1 MPVCQHIIPSYYIY
15 IQLIERN
22 HGAQQDHM
30 LEHFGTKLEEGDAEM
45 IVLVKTFFSNRGRS
59 FPVGAFNKG
68 LTNCKGVSLRF
79 FKRVF
84 CKNGTLKIGA
94 VRTWRNGQMRAGPI
108 EEVAEGEVGDQLH
121 SC

>member
-1 MPVCQHIIPSYYIY
+1 MVV
-15 IQLIERN
+15 
-22 HGAQQDHM
+22 
-30 LEHFGTKLEEGDAEM
+30 M

-68 LTNCKGVSLRF
+68 LTNCKGVSLTF

-84 CKNGTLKIGA
+84 CKNGTFKIGA

-108 EEVAEGEVGDQLH
+108 EEVAEGEVGDQLDP
-121 SC
+121 CITP

>member
-1 MPVCQHIIPSYYIY
+1 MSCTDD
-15 IQLIERN
+15 
-22 HGAQQDHM
+22 G
-30 LEHFGTKLEEGDAEM
+30 GDDCLGEN
-45 IVLVKTFFSNRGRS
+45 LFLFNRGRS

-68 LTNCKGVSLRF
+68 LTNCKGVSLTF

-84 CKNGTLKIGA
+84 CKNGTFKIGA

-121 SC
+121 S

>member
-1 MPVCQHIIPSYYIY
+1 MSSTDY
-15 IQLIERN
+15 
-22 HGAQQDHM
+22 G
-30 LEHFGTKLEEGDAEM
+30 GDD
-45 IVLVKTFFSNRGRS
+45 VLVRTLFSYRGRS

-68 LTNCKGVSLRF
+68 LTNCKGVSLTF

-84 CKNGTLKIGA
+84 CENGTFKIGA

-108 EEVAEGEVGDQLH
+108 EEVAEGEVGDQLY

>member
-1 MPVCQHIIPSYYIY
+1 MMVVM
-15 IQLIERN
+15 N
-22 HGAQQDHM
+22 
-30 LEHFGTKLEEGDAEM
+30 
-45 IVLVKTFFSNRGRS
+45 VLVKTVFSNRGRS

-68 LTNCKGVSLRF
+68 LTNCKGVSLTF

-84 CKNGTLKIGA
+84 CITFLKNGTFKIGA